1 MSSTRVGF
9 HLCISVALWTGVAAA
24 SDDSGPSGPPVP
36 MAPVHLRVG
45 EQRLVRIQGLERFS
59 VGGDSVHVTSL
70 DPRKAHRN
78 AETPLQTSSLMI
90 KGVRPGGAD
99 LWVWRVDG
107 STETR
112 SIRVDPEPAHGSVP
126 HETAAH
132 GSLAEA
138 LNGLDETEVLL
149 TSEGVILRGTVSN
162 SSEATRVSALV
173 RGFPQS
179 VRDETEPSEGLILEG
194 ERKLKA
200 WLENSKLTGL
210 RIERISQAVWL
221 RGSVSDAKMQAQVER
236 EARLR
241 FPKVELDV
249 QSLSD
254 SSPVVHFKVFLLEI
268 RKNRF
273 GALGVQWPDL
283 IPQAASLT
291 TQMLRDTL
299 RLDLAIQALEGEGS
313 ARVLSNPE
321 LVVRA
326 PGEAELF
333 AGGELPIRMSSQYFS
348 SVNWKPYGLS
358 LKLKVTQVTGEKV
371 RLDIQTEVSHLAP
384 EVNGD
389 AAVPALEANRMKT
402 QVDARF
408 GTPLLLSGLLKQDYR
423 EKTRGLPLLQ
433 KIPILGMLFGSE
445 DFQNERSEL
454 VAILLPHA
462 SPPPPPL
469 SELERQIPRGQ
480 VPLPRNAMTLEQ
492 EHELRAD
499 RRFPWNVF
507 E

>member
-1 MSSTRVGF
+1 MG
-9 HLCISVALWTGVAAA
+9 LAPAKA
-24 SDDSGPSGPPVP
+24 DDSDAGALATL
-36 MAPVHLRVG
+36 APVHLRVG

-59 VGGDSVHVTSL
+59 VGGEAIRVTSL
-70 DPRKAHRN
+70 KPPKSA
-78 AETPLQTSSLMI
+78 QTARLTSLMI

-99 LWVWRVDG
+99 LWVWKADG

-112 SIRVDPEPAHGSVP
+112 TIRVDPEPARGS
-126 HETAAH
+126 HESAAR
-132 GSLAEA
+132 GALSEA
-138 LNGLDETEVLL
+138 LNGLNETEVLQ
-149 TSEGVILRGTVSN
+149 TSDGVILRGTVSD
-162 SSEATRVSALV
+162 SSEATRISALT
-173 RGFPQS
+173 RGFPQA
-179 VRDETEPSEGLILEG
+179 VKDETEPGESLILDG
-194 ERKLKA
+194 EKRLKA
-200 WLENSKLTGL
+200 WLEKSKLTGL
-210 RIERISQAVWL
+210 RVERISQALWL
-221 RGSVSDAKMQAQVER
+221 RGSVTDPKLLAQTER

-241 FPKVELDV
+241 FPKVELDI

-268 RKNRF
+268 RRSRF

-283 IPQAASLT
+283 IQAASLT
-291 TQMLRDTL
+291 TQTLRDTL

-333 AGGELPIRMSSQYFS
+333 SGGELPIHTSSQYFA

-358 LKLKVTQVTGEKV
+358 LKLKVTQVTGDKV

-384 EVNGD
+384 EVNQD
-389 AAVPALEANRMKT
+389 STVPALEANRMKT

-408 GTPLLLSGLLKQDYR
+408 GSPLLLSGLLKQDYR
-423 EKTRGLPLLQ
+423 ERSRGLPFLQ
-433 KIPILGMLFGSE
+433 KIPILGALFGTE

-462 SPPPPPL
+462 APPPAPL
-469 SELERQIPRGQ
+469 EEVERQLPRGH
-480 VPLPRNAMTLEQ
+480 VPIPRNAISLEQ
-492 EHELRAD
+492 ERGLRAD
-499 RRFPWNVF
+499 QRFPWNAF
-507 E
+507 EEKALE